1 MIYMSDKILSFI
13 YLTLILVLVMPAF
26 LYMNKNKKTLIKN
39 LLWWAI
45 IIFIVLIIVYIY
57 SSYI

>member
-1 MIYMSDKILSFI
+1 MSDKILSFI

-26 LYMNKNKKTLIKN
+26 LYMNKNNKTLIKN

-45 IIFIVLIIVYIY
+45 IIFIVLIIVYLYSIY
-57 SSYI
+57 R

>member
-1 MIYMSDKILSFI
+1 MSDKILSFI
-13 YLTLILVLVMPAF
+13 YLTLILVLVMPGF

-45 IIFIVLIIVYIY
+45 IIFIVLIIVYLYI
-57 SSYI
+57 SYI

>member
-1 MIYMSDKILSFI
+1 MSDKILSFI

>member
-1 MIYMSDKILSFI
+1 MSDKILSFI

-45 IIFIVLIIVYIY
+45 IIFIVLIIVYLY

>member
-1 MIYMSDKILSFI
+1 MSDKILSFI

-26 LYMNKNKKTLIKN
+26 LYMNKNNKTLIKN

-45 IIFIVLIIVYIY
+45 IIFIVLIIVYLY